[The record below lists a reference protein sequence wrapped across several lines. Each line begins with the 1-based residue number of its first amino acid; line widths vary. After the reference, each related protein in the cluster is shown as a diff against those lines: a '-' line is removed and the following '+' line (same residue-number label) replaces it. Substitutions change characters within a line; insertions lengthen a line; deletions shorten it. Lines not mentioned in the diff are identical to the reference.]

1 MPSAFPHRVKGGQRK
16 EIPMTETHKETRR
29 EPQPRARPVMAGVA
43 LALAAVALVVAPA
56 ASGAVTKFGAKL
68 GGDPDP
74 VNAAEQCPD
83 GGGYCPRAPRRHED
97 PTHAGVGPYAPHD
110 GVVDK
115 IKIVS
120 DTGTVFIPQVVKVKG
135 NVAPITELK
144 VKAEGPILASAGAG
158 EIEAFDVDLPIKQ
171 GERIALRTQF
181 AGALQCEPGIDN
193 EAIADPLL
201 LPSNVFTD
209 ANYYTGCTHL
219 VQAVM
224 EE

>member
-1 MPSAFPHRVKGGQRK
+1 
-16 EIPMTETHKETRR
+16 MTDRDTQTQ
-29 EPQPRARPVMAGVA
+29 PTQPRPSRGRPALAGVA
-43 LALAAVALVVAPA
+43 LALAAVALLVAPA
-56 ASGAVTKFGAKL
+56 AGNAATKFGAKL
-68 GGDPDP
+68 GGNPNP
-74 VNAAEQCPD
+74 VAWPEFCPD
-83 GGGYCPRAPRRHED
+83 EAGYCTRAPLNYED
-97 PTHAGVGPYAPHD
+97 PTHAGIGPHAPHD

-115 IKIVS
+115 IKLVS
-120 DTGTVFIPQVVKVKG
+120 AWGSLFIPQVVKVRG

-144 VKAEGPILASAGAG
+144 VKEQGPTLIYAGTG
-158 EIEAFDVDLPIKQ
+158 DIETFDVDLPIKQ
-171 GERIALRTQF
+171 GERIAMRTQF

-224 EE
+224 ED

>member
-1 MPSAFPHRVKGGQRK
+1 
-16 EIPMTETHKETRR
+16 MTETHTQAQTT
-29 EPQPRARPVMAGVA
+29 PPRPRPGARPALAGVA
-43 LALAAVALVVAPA
+43 LALAAVALLVAPA
-56 ASGAVTKFGAKL
+56 AGNAVTKFGAKL
-68 GGDPDP
+68 GGNPDP
-74 VNAAEQCPD
+74 VNAAEECPD
-83 GGGYCPRAPRRHED
+83 GGGYCTRAPLRYED
-97 PTHAGVGPYAPHD
+97 PTHAGIGPYAPHD

-120 DTGTVFIPQVVKVKG
+120 ATGTLFIPQVVKVKG

-144 VKAEGPILASAGAG
+144 VKAEGPMLASAGPG
-158 EIEAFDVDLPIKQ
+158 EIEAFDVDLPIKEN
-171 GERIALRTQF
+171 ERIAMRTQF

-209 ANYYTGCTHL
+209 ADYYTGCTHL

-224 EE
+224 ED